1 MKLASYGTGG
11 ARRRMRWH
19 SGEHRPLVFRGRRGR
34 KGEPGEEWLFEVH
47 ADDGRTY
54 TLMLDAGDVDALQA
68 AGLVRTVAAVLDEGE
83 GRGGHGQI
91 PLLGSRDDAGPVPDE
106 LAADGF
112 KAV

>member
-1 MKLASYGTGG
+1 MKLLSHGTGG
-11 ARRRMRWH
+11 ARRRMCYH
-19 SGEHRPLVFRGRRGR
+19 SRAHRPLVYRGRSGD
-34 KGEPGEEWLFEVH
+34 GLVFECH
-47 ADDGRTY
+47 GTDGRTY
-54 TLMLDAGDVDALQA
+54 TLMLDAGDVDALRA

>member
-1 MKLASYGTGG
+1 MKLTSHGTGG

-19 SGEHRPLVFRGRRGR
+19 SGEHRPLVYRGRSGDD
-34 KGEPGEEWLFEVH
+34 LVFECH
-47 ADDGRTY
+47 GTDGRTY
-54 TLMLDAGDVDALQA
+54 TLMLDAGDVDALRA
-68 AGLVRTVAAVLDEGE
+68 AGVERTFQAVLGLGE

-112 KAV
+112 